1 MGGLVD
7 DHVMLPRLGQT
18 QSLHVSQIDRAAIA
32 RDAAADF
39 EVDAPDSVMLAGDE
53 ERIHQVPVSLLSNTT
68 IHTPAG
74 TKVGIPGFRTMLSQ
88 RSSILLSGRP
98 VSVATLGRKRA
109 RPRNRGGD
117 RRGAW
122 RVGGRRRWRR
132 WRTRISLTLPRR

>member
-74 TKVGIPGFRTMLSQ
+74 TKVGIPGFRTMLSH
-88 RSSILLSGRP
+88 RSSILLLLRQRS
-98 VSVATLGRKRA
+98 A
-109 RPRNRGGD
+109 RVKNRTS
-117 RRGAW
+117 RC
-122 RVGGRRRWRR
+122 
-132 WRTRISLTLPRR
+132 P